1 VSIENQWPLRKFR
14 IDEILSLEREP
25 AAEAWRRIEVGGDEV
40 SITEKLGYPIEYFR
54 ILIAQEFVRKLS
66 LGESFAE
73 LPKLTP
79 ELEVLCWNAVAAQ
92 VKRDLPAIIDSPLCI
107 EFRLK
112 LISIY
117 RGGVPIRDI
126 VNTFGLDMVDIEAL
140 LMLALGEEGLTLDE
154 LGDEFGF
161 SGERARQILK
171 RFGVSTRDI
180 KKQLRVQEGINHEQ
194 LSQAIDS
201 WITTHPGC
209 RMSEVSTALM
219 ISESDVMSLC
229 PQDTKSLILGVRKK
243 YDGEKYRTYSKTQTL
258 DALRHAFDLRNP
270 SMSMYSV
277 SETSPLT
284 GPFYQ
289 KLRSEGVVHG
299 PSQPRIIQVFGT
311 WKAAC
316 EEAGVPCVEAIRD
329 FYELRWTN
337 DELIGQ
343 LAEFILNSK
352 SRSVESFDAWSRLDN
367 SRASSGTIRNQ
378 IGAWSESV
386 ELALLLLR
394 QQWTS
399 DET

>member
-1 VSIENQWPLRKFR
+1 MSIENQWPSRKFR
-14 IDEILSLEREP
+14 IDEILLLEREP
-25 AAEAWRRIEVGGDEV
+25 AAEAWTRIKVGGDEV
-40 SITEKLGYPIEYFR
+40 SVAENLGYPIEYFR
-54 ILIAQEFVRKLS
+54 ILIAEEFVQRLS

-73 LPKLTP
+73 LPKLTS
-79 ELEVLCWNAVAAQ
+79 ELEVLCWDAVAAQ
-92 VKRDLPAIIDSPLCI
+92 VKLGLPAIIESPLCI
-107 EFRLK
+107 QFRLK
-112 LISIY
+112 LLSIY

-126 VNTFGLDMVDIEAL
+126 VKTFGLDMVEIQAL
-140 LMLALGEEGLTLDE
+140 LMLALVEEGLTLGE

-161 SGERARQILK
+161 SRERARQILQ
-171 RFGVSTRDI
+171 RFGVSIRVI
-180 KKQLRVQEGINHEQ
+180 KKRLEVQESINRES
-194 LSQAIDS
+194 LIQAVDS

-209 RMSEVSTALM
+209 RLSEVSTALM
-219 ISESDVMSLC
+219 ISESDVLSLC
-229 PQDTKSLILGVRKK
+229 PQDTKSLLLTVRKT
-243 YDGEKYRTYSKTQTL
+243 YDGEKYSTYSRTQTL
-258 DALRHAFDLRNP
+258 DALRHAFELRNP

-284 GPFYQ
+284 GSFYK

-299 PSQPRIIQVFGT
+299 PSRERILQVFGT

-337 DELIGQ
+337 DELISQ
-343 LAEFILNSK
+343 LAEFIFNTK
-352 SRSVESFDAWSRLDN
+352 SRSVESFDAWCRLDN

-399 DET
+399 N